1 MAILPV
7 QFLTADFI
15 TSNLICSGMALFG
28 IRFADTQPTTL

>member
-15 TSNLICSGMALFG
+15 SSNLICSGMALFG
-28 IRFADTQPTTL
+28 IRSDNIVT